1 MIEFLSDFLIFL
13 FMKKLI
19 SFFMTAATCTMA
31 QDSWTF
37 VDFKNPAVRVEGR
50 YSIEGNTLMTAWS
63 GTSFTVAFKGTAIK
77 IKLKSPGSVFNVTV
91 DKKTSVLN
99 LAANQESEHLIAK
112 DLKPGFHTV
121 TVYKRTEAFYG
132 EAHFQGFE
140 ILGAPAPEKLPR
152 PKKRRI
158 EFVGNSITCGYGI
171 LDTIKEHTFDIAT
184 EDASMS
190 YASVA
195 ARALNVEANLVCAS
209 GRGVYRNFDG
219 DMKETM
225 LPYYDKVSPLSDK
238 LWDFSKWTPDIV
250 LMNLGTNDFA
260 TGVPDSA
267 AFTNAVLALIQKIRA
282 YYPKKTPIVLM
293 EGPLLSD
300 YHPPVPKEMLA
311 KIPADYFHHTESG
324 HTFRS
329 LTICQRFLDS
339 VRDHLIASG
348 DSQIYR
354 FTIPAQD
361 GTLGYGADYHP
372 SSRQAA
378 HDGKLLADWISKTFK
393 WIK

>member
-1 MIEFLSDFLIFL
+1 
-13 FMKKLI
+13 
-19 SFFMTAATCTMA
+19 MTAATCTMA
-31 QDSWTF
+31 QDQWTF

-50 YSIEGNTLMTAWS
+50 HSIEGNTLMTAWS
-63 GTSFTVAFKGTAIK
+63 GTSFTVAFKGTALK

-91 DKKTSVLN
+91 DEKTSVLN
-99 LAANQESEHLIAK
+99 LATNEESEHLIAK

-140 ILGAPAPEKLPR
+140 ILGTPAPAKLPR

-171 LDTIKEHTFDIAT
+171 LDHVKEDAFSITT

-195 ARALNVEANLVCAS
+195 ARALNAEAYLVCAS

-219 DMKETM
+219 EMKETM
-225 LPYYDKVSPLSDK
+225 LPYYDKVSPLSDSR
-238 LWDFSKWTPDIV
+238 WDFSKWTPDMV

-260 TGVPDSA
+260 MGIPDSA
-267 AFTNAVLALIQKIRA
+267 AFTNAVLSLIQKIRA
-282 YYPKKTPIVLM
+282 HYPKTPIVLM
-293 EGPLLSD
+293 EGPVLSD
-300 YHPPVPKEMLA
+300 NHPPVSDEVRATL
-311 KIPADYFHHTESG
+311 PADYVQEAEHG
-324 HTFRS
+324 YTFRS
-329 LTICQRFLDS
+329 LTICRRFLDS
-339 VRDHLIASG
+339 VRDHLKASG

-354 FTIPAQD
+354 FTIPPQD
-361 GTLGYGADYHP
+361 GTYGYGADWHP
-372 SSRQAA
+372 SSEQAA
-378 HDGKLLADWISKTFK
+378 HDGKLLANWISKTFK
-393 WIK
+393 WKK